1 MDVRLIPPI
10 FTRAPAQY
18 DQLYFNDLVRA
29 LISLITYIQAPGEG
43 RQTTIVLTNLASN
56 DSGLEPGTIFQ
67 VDGALRISV
76 INKPYVAGLSSTGR
90 VGSVTITL

>member
-18 DQLYFNDLVRA
+18 EQTYFNDLIRA

-76 INKPYVAGLSSTGR
+76 INKAYVAGLSATGR
-90 VGSVTITL
+90 VGSVTVTL

>member
-1 MDVRLIPPI
+1 MDVRLIPPT

-67 VDGALRISV
+67 VNGALRVSV
-76 INKPYVAGLSSTGR
+76 LYSPYGAGLSARGQ
-90 VGSVTITL
+90 VGSVSVTV

>member
-18 DQLYFNDLVRA
+18 EQTYFNDLIRA

-76 INKPYVAGLSSTGR
+76 INKAYVAGLSSTGR
-90 VGSVTITL
+90 VGSVTVTL

>member
-1 MDVRLIPPI
+1 MDVRLIPPV

-67 VDGALRISV
+67 VNGALRISV
-76 INKPYVAGLSSTGR
+76 IYSPYVAGLSATGR
-90 VGSVTITL
+90 VGSVTVTV